1 MISIKSAA
9 LVATIFG
16 AVVAAGCSKKD
27 NYTADTAGASMQPAE
42 TARAASSSPTAKARD
57 TAHKAVASKSAAK
70 KKAVAAKKTATK
82 KTATKKRATKKKAT
96 KTTY

>member
-16 AVVAAGCSKKD
+16 AVVATGCAKKD
-27 NYTADTAGASMQPAE
+27 NNTADTAAASMQWAD
-42 TARAASSSPTAKARD
+42 TARAASSTPTAKARD
-57 TAHKAVASKSAAK
+57 TAHKAVASKSAGK
-70 KKAVAAKKTATK
+70 KKAVASKSAAKKTATK
-82 KTATKKRATKKKAT
+82 KKATKKKAT

>member
-27 NYTADTAGASMQPAE
+27 NYTAADTGAASMQPAE

-70 KKAVAAKKTATK
+70 KKAAAAKKTATK
-82 KTATKKRATKKKAT
+82 KKATKKKAT